1 VDADRRIA
9 LTGTPIQ
16 NKIED
21 IWALFKFLRL
31 KPIDEK
37 EQFTKYI
44 SAPCKIGNQVGV
56 ARLQLVMRCC
66 TLRRTK
72 DSTAD
77 DGRRILNL
85 PPRKESQMWLE
96 LREDERAIYDARHAQ
111 GKAELENFQQEEVG
125 SRNYAHVLQQILRLR
140 QTCNHVDLAQMD
152 PVEEDYDGTIMDYEV
167 AVAGIQAHGLNQNR
181 GVSVVCFMKDG
192 EGANCA
198 ECNYDYNDYFPSMA
212 TAELED
218 SKLKKKMPT
227 PLLLTKCLHIY
238 CESLSLSSYTETNV
252 AGPKCFKGSVHPGY
266 SKRMKEQA
274 ARACGICQTMLRLP
288 YDVTEIVP
296 PDSAEAQVP
305 ADQPKRKRKRYV
317 RPPGEKPNLSTKM
330 QFLYDELMAASK
342 KNPNSKN
349 YDPFALPIGD
359 EIEELDE
366 SGRPY
371 IVKSVVLYVPSLLFI

>member
-1 VDADRRIA
+1 MRHSEFSGKNGVDDSYIKTASTVASRAACAVDADRRIA

-37 EQFTKYI
+37 EQFTRYI

-77 DGRRILNL
+77 DGRKILNL
-85 PPRKESQMWLE
+85 PMRKESQMWLE

-111 GKAELENFQQEEVG
+111 GKAELDKFQQNEVG
-125 SRNYAHVLQQILRLR
+125 TRNYAHVLQQILRLR

-167 AVAGIQAHGLNQNR
+167 AVNGINVHGLNQNR

-198 ECNYDYNDYFPSMA
+198 ECNYDYNDYFPSLA
-212 TAELED
+212 LTGIEET
-218 SKLKKKMPT
+218 KPKKKMPT

-238 CESLSLSSYTETNV
+238 CEFLPLSLILPWLPRFVMVSHITDADLQVPNV
-252 AGPKCFKGSVHPGY
+252 SKALFIPAGPNG
-266 SKRMKEQA
+266 
-274 ARACGICQTMLRLP
+274 
-288 YDVTEIVP
+288 
-296 PDSAEAQVP
+296 
-305 ADQPKRKRKRYV
+305 
-317 RPPGEKPNLSTKM
+317 
-330 QFLYDELMAASK
+330 
-342 KNPNSKN
+342 
-349 YDPFALPIGD
+349 
-359 EIEELDE
+359 
-366 SGRPY
+366 
-371 IVKSVVLYVPSLLFI
+371 